1 MGFEA
6 RLGSRTVVC
15 NPGGF
20 GTGPKMDWSKLDW
33 PKLVLTKIGQIRMSK
48 TVAKVGPFR
57 YAKVVTALGQN
68 RFRPM
73 PLKANLV

>member
-1 MGFEA
+1 MHIWA
-6 RLGSRTVVC
+6 LGLSCET
-15 NPGGF
+15 PAASGA
-20 GTGPKMDWSKLDW
+20 GPKMDWSKMDW
-33 PKLVLTKIGQIRMSK
+33 PKIGQIRMSK

-57 YAKVVTALGQN
+57 YAMVVTALGQN